1 MKQVTGIPVPLL
13 YPSTGRTLYLVPSSS
28 APDTGKTRFLSYE
41 KMKVNTGIS
50 ITGPSSEEKEN
61 VRAKQIKKLKEND
74 MGTEHQIDGAM
85 QRKET

>member
-1 MKQVTGIPVPLL
+1 
-13 YPSTGRTLYLVPSSS
+13 
-28 APDTGKTRFLSYE
+28 
-41 KMKVNTGIS
+41 MKVNTGIS
-50 ITGPSSEEKEN
+50 ITRPSSEEKEN